1 MKAVGVFAFGG
12 PEVLRVVDVPEPHAG
27 PGEVRIRVH
36 AAAVSPSDTLMRAGH
51 VPLPGVKPPYIP
63 GQDAAGVVDEIG
75 QGTVTGL
82 RVGDRVMAAVMPIG
96 PRGGAYA
103 EQVVLPAS
111 WVTRAPTG
119 ASHAEAATLPM
130 NGLTARLALDLLAL
144 SAGQTVAVTG
154 AAGAF
159 GGYLVQLAKA
169 DGLRVVADA
178 SPADEELVR
187 TLGAD
192 AVVARGD
199 DVAARFRDVV
209 PAGVDGLADGALIG
223 ASVVA
228 AVRDGGGVA
237 ALRGTGSLGVP
248 ERGII
253 HHDVYV
259 PDYFGEWDKLDR
271 LRNLAETGAVTLRVA
286 GTFPP
291 EKAPETHRLLEAGGT
306 RGRLVLEF

>member
-1 MKAVGVFAFGG
+1 
-12 PEVLRVVDVPEPHAG
+12 
-27 PGEVRIRVH
+27 
-36 AAAVSPSDTLMRAGH
+36 
-51 VPLPGVKPPYIP
+51 
-63 GQDAAGVVDEIG
+63 
-75 QGTVTGL
+75 
-82 RVGDRVMAAVMPIG
+82 MAAVMPVG

-111 WVTRAPTG
+111 WVTGAPAG

-192 AVVARGD
+192 TVVARGD

-209 PAGVDGLADGALIG
+209 PGVDGLADGALIG
-223 ASVVA
+223 APWWPRSVTA
-228 AVRDGGGVA
+228 GASPRSA
-237 ALRGTGSLGVP
+237 
-248 ERGII
+248 
-253 HHDVYV
+253 V
-259 PDYFGEWDKLDR
+259 PDPSACLNAASPITTCTFPTISGNGTSSIGCGIWQSR
-271 LRNLAETGAVTLRVA
+271 RVTLRVA

-291 EKAPETHRLLEAGGT
+291 EEAPEAHRLLEAGGT
-306 RGRLVLEF
+306 RGRSSSNSDSPHSLRPGETRPRVPTRRVP

>member
-1 MKAVGVFAFGG
+1 MKAVGVFVFGG

-103 EQVVLPAS
+103 EHVVLPAS
-111 WVTRAPTG
+111 WVTGAPAG

-187 TLGAD
+187 ALGAD
-192 AVVARGD
+192 IVVAGATMSPRGSATSCPRGWTGWPTARSSGRPWWPRSVTAGASPRSAVPDPSACPNAASPITTLRSRLFRGMGQARSVAASGGDRRGD
-199 DVAARFRDVV
+199 
-209 PAGVDGLADGALIG
+209 PAGSRHVSARRGAE
-223 ASVVA
+223 A
-228 AVRDGGGVA
+228 
-237 ALRGTGSLGVP
+237 
-248 ERGII
+248 
-253 HHDVYV
+253 
-259 PDYFGEWDKLDR
+259 
-271 LRNLAETGAVTLRVA
+271 
-286 GTFPP
+286 
-291 EKAPETHRLLEAGGT
+291 HRLLEAGGT

>member
-1 MKAVGVFAFGG
+1 V
-12 PEVLRVVDVPEPHAG
+12 
-27 PGEVRIRVH
+27 
-36 AAAVSPSDTLMRAGH
+36 
-51 VPLPGVKPPYIP
+51 
-63 GQDAAGVVDEIG
+63 
-75 QGTVTGL
+75 
-82 RVGDRVMAAVMPIG
+82 
-96 PRGGAYA
+96 
-103 EQVVLPAS
+103 
-111 WVTRAPTG
+111 
-119 ASHAEAATLPM
+119 
-130 NGLTARLALDLLAL
+130 
-144 SAGQTVAVTG
+144 
-154 AAGAF
+154 
-159 GGYLVQLAKA
+159 
-169 DGLRVVADA
+169 RVVADA